1 MVESP
6 NVIVENQLVRF
17 IPTEPVDSDLA
28 VRKLGAQ
35 KKDDY
40 TIHILDTPRATIVID
55 KDGNIVVHGSQKVEA
70 ARAAAR
76 EFLLRLGLSDEG
88 LSTELGSVVASFKFN
103 NPVKTESVRGRIGPI
118 ATLDERLGCSRI
130 VDKIHNMEL
139 LIWPNGKVI
148 ALGAKHH
155 NLVMMAAQHWL
166 NKFSDEKLFILPAIN
181 D

>member
-1 MVESP
+1 MTELP

-17 IPTEPVDSDLA
+17 IPPEPVDPELA
-28 VRKLGAQ
+28 VKKLGAQ

-40 TIHILDTPRATIVID
+40 AIHILDTPRATIVID
-55 KDGNIVVHGSQKVEA
+55 KEGSLVVHGAQKVEA

-76 EFLLRLGLSDEG
+76 EFLLRLGLPDDG

-103 NPVKTESVRGRIGPI
+103 NPVKTDSMKNRLGSI
-118 ATLDERLGCSRI
+118 ATHDERLGCARI
-130 VDKIHNMEL
+130 IDKVHNMEL
-139 LIWPNGKVI
+139 LVWPNGKVI

-155 NLVMMAAQHWL
+155 KLVMMSAQHWL
-166 NKFSDEKLFILPAIN
+166 NKFSEEKLFILPAIN